1 MNYYDFTHYV
11 PMWLLWLWKRIF
23 CKRGWHAWDEVWS
36 VERHYLVCDA
46 CEREV
51 EIG

>member
-11 PMWLLWLWKRIF
+11 PMWLLWLWKRVF